1 MNYRLCVIFIL
12 LLTILIYPPYP
23 SYPQSLA
30 SPPRQGE
37 LAVITTPTTN
47 AVVRGVIS
55 IRGSAVHPNFD
66 RFQVAYAREPVVR
79 NDQWIT
85 IGIERRDQVVNG
97 ELAIWDTTQVPD
109 GSYRLRLRVI
119 RTDGNYGELEVK
131 QIVIGNAIPIDTP
144 TLETEA
150 LIQQPPAGSPRLVT
164 ATSTPIADTPTP
176 AIVQLPEVETP
187 TATPR
192 VIGAEGILPTPRPDS
207 ANSLPIPT
215 ITNFDPDP
223 LRAAFLWGIGGMLL
237 IFFGFGF
244 LSATR
249 IFILGFLRPS
259 KSNILRRRWWK

>member
-1 MNYRLCVIFIL
+1 MNYRLSVIFIL
-12 LLTILIYPPYP
+12 SLTILIYPPYA
-23 SYPQSLA
+23 YPQSLA

-66 RFQVAYAREPVVR
+66 RFQVAYAQEPVVR

-109 GSYRLRLRVI
+109 GSYRLRIRVI

-131 QIVIGNAIPIDTP
+131 QIVLGNAIPTDTPTP
-144 TLETEA
+144 TLEAE
-150 LIQQPPAGSPRLVT
+150 QQPSAGTPRLVT
-164 ATSTPIADTPTP
+164 ATPTPVADTPTP
-176 AIVQLPEVETP
+176 AIVHLPQVETP
-187 TATPR
+187 TATR
-192 VIGAEGILPTPRPDS
+192 RLLSTQGVLPTPRPDS

-223 LRAAFLWGIGGMLL
+223 LRSAFLWGIGGMLL
-237 IFFGFGF
+237 IFLGFGF
-244 LSATR
+244 LSATH

-259 KSNILRRRWWK
+259 KNNISRRRWWK